1 MSAADTHASFGPRN
15 CAPGAIHGTYDA
27 LPAPL
32 GIAQAGVRATVDFD
46 DGSSAPIESHS
57 LPLAAP
63 PVEESELLLKM

>member
-46 DGSSAPIESHS
+46 DG
-57 LPLAAP
+57 
-63 PVEESELLLKM
+63 